1 MTEPRPRYLLN
12 FADETALK
20 SALDRLPSDKLEIV
34 DAFLPFGDE
43 EIAERIGAGRNRL
56 NLVTLVGGL
65 CGAGFIFALQAYS
78 FLVAYPFDSGGRPSL
93 SWPAFLI
100 PTFEIGVL
108 AAVLAAAIAM
118 FRANGLP
125 RYHHPLFE
133 VPRFER
139 TTQDELALL
148 VRSLDGSYPG
158 GRDAL
163 LSFGATSVSEV
174 WE

>member
-1 MTEPRPRYLLN
+1 MSEPRPRYLLS
-12 FADETALK
+12 FADEAALK
-20 SALDRLPSDKLEIV
+20 SALDRLPADKLEV
-34 DAFLPFGDE
+34 LDAYLPFGDD

-56 NLVTLVGGL
+56 NLVALVGGFG
-65 CGAGFIFALQAYS
+65 GAGFIFALQAYS
-78 FLVAYPFDSGGRPSL
+78 FLLAYPFDSGGRPNL

-108 AAVLAAAIAM
+108 AAVLATAVAM
-118 FRANGLP
+118 IRANGLP
-125 RYHHPLFE
+125 RYHHPLFD

-139 TTQDELALL
+139 ITQDELALL
-148 VRSLDGSYPG
+148 VRSLEGPYPG